1 MVWRQQL
8 MTGLMTLLMTGFGQK
23 LSSESL
29 KMIKNTCKTSSKTFG
44 FNFGTD
50 MWPVNFLQDNT
61 DCRIDEINE

>member
-1 MVWRQQL
+1 

-29 KMIKNTCKTSSKTFG
+29 KMITYKTSSKTFG

-50 MWPVNFLQDNT
+50 SWLAKKVEN
-61 DCRIDEINE
+61 C